1 MPARMRAILK
11 RAAVVL
17 AACALTVLAIR
28 AWDSRRGPPL
38 ELWHTFVPDELRAKA
53 IDAIGWDE
61 YLGAEERV
69 VASVRTEVTDRLDA
83 GDRVRFNRYFADSA
97 VYPPHLA
104 HDWNRSS
111 VMEPDGE
118 PVGAVVLLHGLT
130 DSPFSTRHVA

>member
-1 MPARMRAILK
+1 
-11 RAAVVL
+11 
-17 AACALTVLAIR
+17 
-28 AWDSRRGPPL
+28 RGPPL

-53 IDAIGWDE
+53 IAAIGWE
-61 YLGAEERV
+61 ESLAAEERV
-69 VASVRTEVTDRLDA
+69 FASVRTEVPDRLDA

-97 VYPPHLA
+97 VYPPPLA